1 MPVKLDGVM
10 ETLLITLYV
19 RAKDAANAAPVLNDQ
34 KAVEM
39 VEKIDYD
46 FSKFDSGIMSYYGVL
61 ARAKMMD
68 DRARL
73 FISQNP
79 ECVIVSMG
87 CELDTRFSRVD
98 NGRIQWYNL
107 DFPEVIKQRKQ
118 FFEEHPRVQDIP
130 KSALDPSWTQAVKT
144 NGQPLLII
152 SEGMLMYLHEN
163 EIAQILEILTSGFDN
178 FEAQFDLLYKGLVNK
193 GRMHDTVKK
202 TGAQFNWGVKDG
214 SEVVRLCPGLRQTG
228 LINFTDEMRWQ
239 LTGVKKLLI
248 PIMYLTNNR
257 LGIYTYQK
265 KT

>member
-98 NGRIQWYNL
+98 NGRIQ
-107 DFPEVIKQRKQ
+107 
-118 FFEEHPRVQDIP
+118 
-130 KSALDPSWTQAVKT
+130 
-144 NGQPLLII
+144 
-152 SEGMLMYLHEN
+152 
-163 EIAQILEILTSGFDN
+163 
-178 FEAQFDLLYKGLVNK
+178 
-193 GRMHDTVKK
+193 
-202 TGAQFNWGVKDG
+202 
-214 SEVVRLCPGLRQTG
+214 
-228 LINFTDEMRWQ
+228 
-239 LTGVKKLLI
+239 
-248 PIMYLTNNR
+248 
-257 LGIYTYQK
+257 
-265 KT
+265 